1 MRALL
6 VVLALFASY
15 PLFAGDLDR
24 LAQSVKLFK
33 SQEVAERDA
42 GSRIAKQEIKRALA
56 PLIEAMKDPDPE
68 VRRRA
73 REAILSFVPH
83 HDRNEPNP
91 ANQLAQVMGNQ
102 IVIRFAA
109 IQGLKAVQLNAAG
122 GVKLKALKGFQVQ
135 RIPRIQVQGVLPL
148 LRPLAVAKHTLA
160 GLGITGRFVRRGF
173 VVDVVTKQGQAA
185 KAGIRK
191 GDIILNVNGRAIRK
205 LGDFAAAARKMG
217 WKGATVQVRRGNQ
230 LVIHKIP

>member
-42 GSRIAKQEIKRALA
+42 GSRIARQEIKRALA

-102 IVIRFAA
+102 VVIRFLP
-109 IQGLKAVQLNAAG
+109 IQGQLKAVQWNA
-122 GVKLKALKGFQVQ
+122 KALKGFRAQL
-135 RIPRIQVQGVLPL
+135 IPRLQVQGVLPL
-148 LRPLAVAKHTLA
+148 LRHLAVAKHTLA
-160 GLGITGRFVRRGF
+160 GLGITGRFARRGF
-173 VVDVVTKQGQAA
+173 VVDLVTKQGQAA

-191 GDIILNVNGRAIRK
+191 GDIILKVNARAIRK

-217 WKGATVQVRRGNQ
+217 WKGATVQVLRGNR